1 MTLAWPVV
9 PFFPWWFKSGLEK
22 QRCFNSFHFLSCSGV
37 FFPLHFLLHLKKH
50 KPQNILPAAQATTD
64 QRIPRNGFRWER
76 NTCIFYV
83 AVANRGEFRAERQVW
98 EACSVAWEGIV
109 SHYHSSL
116 NPRHCPANRNV
127 EGHVYG
133 RGGLFNLPPWPRGF
147 WFRRRQELYRIPR
160 IQLVHP

>member
-1 MTLAWPVV
+1 MFW
-9 PFFPWWFKSGLEK
+9 G
-22 QRCFNSFHFLSCSGV
+22 

-50 KPQNILPAAQATTD
+50 KTQNILPAAQAMTD
-64 QRIPRNGFRWER
+64 QRIPRNGFWWER

-83 AVANRGEFRAERQVW
+83 AVANREEFRAGRQVW

-127 EGHVYG
+127 EEEGFLISLLGLGGFGSGGG
-133 RGGLFNLPPWPRGF
+133 RSYIEFPEYSWCTPNCIGYNGIFLLCEEWNIRLSLLSFLV
-147 WFRRRQELYRIPR
+147 
-160 IQLVHP
+160 QL